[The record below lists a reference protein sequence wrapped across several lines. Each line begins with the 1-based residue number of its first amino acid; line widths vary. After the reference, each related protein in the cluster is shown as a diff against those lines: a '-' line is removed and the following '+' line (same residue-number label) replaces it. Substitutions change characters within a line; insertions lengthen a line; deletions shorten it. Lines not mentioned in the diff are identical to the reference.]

1 MKPTIV
7 ITSIFP
13 PTDAVRAFAS
23 MEDYELIVVGDR
35 KTPADWQCDGVQF
48 LDVTAQEALAQK
60 FCALVPFNNYA
71 RKMLGYV
78 AALRARPPAIVD
90 SDDDN
95 LPYEGWGF
103 PPFDGR
109 YARIKGGQ
117 GFVNIFAGYTEHKIW
132 PRGLPLSHV
141 QPARAI
147 ARAPAADCKIGVW
160 NGLADLEPDVDAIYR
175 LTADHPDQ
183 FRFEKNPP
191 LVLENGSYTP
201 FNSQNTIFA
210 PACFPL
216 LYLPISVSF
225 RFTDI
230 LRGYVAQCI
239 MQHHGLQV
247 GFTQASVYQLRNP
260 HDLMDD
266 LRLEVE
272 MYLRVEEAVEVV
284 AAALKARRMEDNL
297 LEAYRALARVGIVGK
312 PELPCLDAWL
322 DLVNAAASA
331 PR

>member
-48 LDVTAQEALAQK
+48 LNVAAQAALAQK
-60 FCALVPFNNYA
+60 FCALVPFNNYH

-78 AALRARPPAIVD
+78 AALRARPPAILD
-90 SDDDN
+90 LDDDN

-109 YARIKGGQ
+109 YARIRGAGPL
-117 GFVNIFAGYTEHKIW
+117 NILPATPAQVW
-132 PRGLPLSHV
+132 PRGLRSPCASAAPLRGRRRDAS
-141 QPARAI
+141 
-147 ARAPAADCKIGVW
+147 GVW
-160 NGLADLEPDVDAIYR
+160 HGLADLDPDVDAVYR
-175 LTADHPDQ
+175 LTAEHPDQ
-183 FRFEKNPP
+183 FRFQKAPP
-191 LVLENGSYTP
+191 LVLENGSYAP

-230 LRGYVAQCI
+230 LRSYVAQCI
-239 MQHHGLQV
+239 AQHHGLQV
-247 GFTQASVYQLRNP
+247 GFTQANVYQLRNP

-266 LRLEVE
+266 LRLEVD

-322 DLVNAAASA
+322 ELVSAAASA